1 MLIRL
6 IPDQVEERW
15 ERFAPAIAR
24 ALPPTVSGTKRAM
37 VNILEAIL
45 LEKLVVW
52 IITDEDQERIFGIVT
67 TKLDYEEVSK
77 TRNLLIYTFTSF
89 GETHY
94 TQMKDAIKTLKKYA
108 VSENCT
114 YIEAYTANERLMN
127 FLEETG
133 FYNNYNLMELEV

>member
-6 IPDQVEERW
+6 IPDKVEEKW
-15 ERFAPAIAR
+15 EYFAPAIVR
-24 ALPPTVSGTKRAM
+24 ALPPTVGGTKRTM

-45 LEKLVVW
+45 LENLVVW
-52 IITDEDQERIFGIVT
+52 IITGENQEKVLGIVT

-77 TRNLLIYTFTSF
+77 TRNLVIYTFTSF

-94 TQMKDAIKTLKKYA
+94 TLMKDALETLKKYA
-108 VSENCT
+108 ISENCT
-114 YIEAYTANERLMN
+114 HIEAYTANERLEN
-127 FLEETG
+127 FLEEMG